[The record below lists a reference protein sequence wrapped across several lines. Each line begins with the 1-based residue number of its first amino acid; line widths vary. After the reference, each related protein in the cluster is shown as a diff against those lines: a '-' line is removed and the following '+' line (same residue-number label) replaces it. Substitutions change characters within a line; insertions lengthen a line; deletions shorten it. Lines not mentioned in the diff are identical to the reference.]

1 MHTSGK
7 LRIDPGTLEAGGAG
21 AEIEIVVPYTERT
34 LTAAVLQRAT
44 VLTAGL
50 TAAIRLVAVH
60 AIPYP
65 QPFHCPAALHAHLVE
80 QLVDLASRCP
90 LAVEPQVV
98 LARYRDD
105 GFRHVLK
112 PASIVLVGSRKR
124 FWPTREEKLARA
136 LAADGHQVA
145 LLHIEEEKETRN
157 A

>member
-7 LRIDPGTLEAGGAG
+7 LRIDPVDLDTRSTG
-21 AEIEIVVPYTERT
+21 AEIEIVVPFTERALAEAT
-34 LTAAVLQRAT
+34 LKRAT
-44 VLTAGL
+44 ALAAGL
-50 TAAIRLVAVH
+50 KAAIRLVAVH

-90 LAVEPQVV
+90 LSVDPQVV

-112 PASIVLVGSRKR
+112 PASIVLIGARKR
-124 FWPTREEKLARA
+124 LWRTREEKLARA
-136 LAADGHQVA
+136 LARDGHTVA
-145 LLHIEEEKETRN
+145 VVHF
-157 A
+157 

>member
-90 LAVEPQVV
+90 VAVDPKVV
-98 LARYRDD
+98 LARYRDE

-112 PASIVLVGSRKR
+112 PASIVLIGSRKR

-136 LAADGHQVA
+136 LARDGHMVA
-145 LLHIEEEKETRN
+145 LVHLEEKETRN